1 MARNLLKNPNG
12 DEGMAFWKLTKNGGN
27 GWKVE
32 NMPEDHRYNFFAGAV
47 SKYFTTSFEL
57 CLKTQ
62 EIDLVAEGYDPRVL
76 DTQKVTVT
84 VQDWYSGRTDCGCTY
99 KVKVNLLDKNRKILE
114 VFSPAEVSLDPAIH
128 NCSWRQVTHT
138 VTVNPGLRYITF
150 EHGGKDNKR
159 WQGWYGV
166 RVTGSS
172 VTVDL
177 ENAILIMHSY

>member
-47 SKYFTTSFEL
+47 SKYFATSFE
-57 CLKTQ
+57 
-62 EIDLVAEGYDPRVL
+62 
-76 DTQKVTVT
+76 
-84 VQDWYSGRTDCGCTY
+84 YSGRTDCGCTY